1 MVLPSTQDESFRFV
15 YKQAGVHYFKQ
26 RIVEEMDVSIGDIKS
41 EITDRQRYLL
51 LQLEDTLLDRYTVR
65 CCTFS

>member
-1 MVLPSTQDESFRFV
+1 M

-26 RIVEEMDVSIGDIKS
+26 RIVEEMDVTIGDIKS

-51 LQLEDTLLDRYTVR
+51 LQLEDALLDRYCAR
-65 CCTFS
+65 ACCLYA

>member
-1 MVLPSTQDESFRFV
+1 V

-26 RIVEEMDVSIGDIKS
+26 RVVEEMDVTIGDIKS

-51 LQLEDTLLDRYTVR
+51 LQLEDALLDRYGVR
-65 CCTFS
+65 LLYFCTLNGLSC